1 MGTRIKHLIISIVM
15 LAIIGL
21 TITQACGQEPTIG
34 DIYKLPCRPADQRLF
49 YGSDSLQFGDLRLPD
64 GPGPHPV
71 AMIIH
76 GGCWL
81 SSVSLEYTSPLAD
94 ALRNEGIATWNV
106 EYNRVGDPNGGW
118 PGTFTD
124 LAVATDFLREISEGN
139 HLDLDNVI
147 VVGHSA
153 GAHLALWVAS
163 RHKVTPESEI
173 YRSDPQPIRGVVAL
187 ASPVDMERSV
197 GPVYE
202 YCRDSVI
209 TKLIGGLPD
218 EVPENYD
225 NTSPIKLLPI
235 GVPQRLMV
243 GELDIPLLLGQMSAY
258 SDSALK
264 LNEDIQLDTIEH
276 VWHNELAIPGSIA
289 WLKVRATIKSLLEF
303 SE

>member
-1 MGTRIKHLIISIVM
+1 MHLRIRYFVSLSVFLIISIIYVQT
-15 LAIIGL
+15 L
-21 TITQACGQEPTIG
+21 GQEPTIS
-34 DIYKLPCRPADQRLF
+34 DVYKLPSRPADQRLF

-64 GPGPHPV
+64 EPGPHPV
-71 AMIIH
+71 AIIIH
-76 GGCWL
+76 GGCWM
-81 SSVSLEYTSPLAD
+81 SFASLKYTSPLAD

-106 EYNRVGDPNGGW
+106 EYNRVGNPNGGW

-124 LAVATDFLREISEGN
+124 LAKGTDFLRQLSDDYP
-139 HLDLDNVI
+139 LDLSNVI
-147 VVGHSA
+147 VIGHSA

-163 RHKVTPESEI
+163 RHKITPGSEI
-173 YRSDPQPIRGVVAL
+173 YSNDPLPVRGVVAL
-187 ASPVDMERSV
+187 ASPTDMERSI

-225 NTSPIKLLPI
+225 NTSPISLLPI

-276 VWHNELAIPGSIA
+276 VWHNELAIPGSIS
-289 WLKVRATIKSLLEF
+289 WLKVRATIKSLLKL